1 MSLTIIIIIIIVV
14 SFPHSALCCTHDET
28 HMSAQILFLPLM
40 AFEVFSDAVLRPREP
55 VGPLHCPVFCEQIHF
70 FLPVFLLFWFIWDYF
85 IFLNIF
91 HISFTQSKMF
101 SCLHS
106 CFMSGFSSSFLL
118 SYSNFLLL
126 PFGFSTLAFSVSFSL
141 FIFSSFLFLSPSF
154 LSPILSAGWITFPLP
169 VKTGVWFAGMRG
181 AGLHG
186 EGDALWLDGGWGK
199 SLVREGGS
207 VCVCHCGC

>member
-1 MSLTIIIIIIIVV
+1 
-14 SFPHSALCCTHDET
+14 
-28 HMSAQILFLPLM
+28 MSAQILFLPLM
-40 AFEVFSDAVLRPREP
+40 AFEVCSDAVLRPREP
-55 VGPLHCPVFCEQIHF
+55 VGPLHCPVFCVQIHF
-70 FLPVFLLFWFIWDYF
+70 FLPLFMLRFISDYF
-85 IFLNIF
+85 IFLKIF

-106 CFMSGFSSSFLL
+106 CFMSCFSSSFLL

-126 PFGFSTLAFSVSFSL
+126 PFGFPTLPFSFIFSFSL
-141 FIFSSFLFLSPSF
+141 FIFSSFLFLNPLLSPSF

-186 EGDALWLDGGWGK
+186 EGDAL
-199 SLVREGGS
+199 
-207 VCVCHCGC
+207 